1 VCLLSDEREITC
13 SCTKQGT
20 DATDFGS
27 VTAVSVDI
35 TAEAQYKTV
44 PVGATVVRSPLR
56 VNRAVLTARRSLP
69 IYPNE

>member
-1 VCLLSDEREITC
+1 VSPIRLWSTAFLDEREITC

-44 PVGATVVRSPLR
+44 PVGATVV
-56 VNRAVLTARRSLP
+56 
-69 IYPNE
+69 